1 MDPTKLTEIAGV
13 GPDTAR
19 RLADRGITS
28 VEQLASLSIEELA
41 AVPGFGPKRAV
52 AVSSAAK
59 GLFQPP
65 PTEPEIAKEERKK
78 GSQGSSKNERRKDK
92 HRKRKKDGKG
102 KKGKKGKKR
111 RKEKKNK
118 KPKKGKSRKRK

>member
-19 RLADRGITS
+19 R
-28 VEQLASLSIEELA
+28 LASLSIEELA